1 MPETRSHTAATWP
14 GVSVAVALLTSLR
27 GGSADSQADVLGDQS
42 PAEVLAAMEILAA
55 VFLNAVAPDRRGD
68 RVLEL
73 IGLAALEHGAQ
84 EP

>member
-1 MPETRSHTAATWP
+1 
-14 GVSVAVALLTSLR
+14 
-27 GGSADSQADVLGDQS
+27 
-42 PAEVLAAMEILAA
+42 MEILAA